1 MKLFYWL
8 RLMPYLELSLSDKY
22 HSDKMAARSRE
33 DKWREA
39 LEIACSVFKIQS
51 LYDEQEESLKK
62 YFEGNHVYINLPTA
76 YGKSIIY
83 QSVPIVA
90 DALRGKS
97 KGTSIIVVISPLRS
111 LMEEQVSYLKVIYL
125 KPYIL

>member
-62 YFEGNHVYINLPTA
+62 YFEGNHVYMESRLFISLCRSSPML
-76 YGKSIIY
+76 Y
-83 QSVPIVA
+83 VA
-90 DALRGKS
+90 RAKERVLS
-97 KGTSIIVVISPLRS
+97 WLF
-111 LMEEQVSYLKVIYL
+111 LL
-125 KPYIL
+125 